1 MKKRYVILIMTILSS
16 VLCFGCGKTEKES
29 VALSVWTSQD
39 TYDLVN
45 DELEAFKQ
53 LHADEADITFTLSV
67 ESEDSCGSMVR
78 SNAEAAAD
86 IFTYADDQ
94 LDFMYDAGVLAE
106 ITENTDAVITSVGGS
121 SSGAA
126 AAAMRDG
133 KLYAYPLT
141 AGNSYFLYYNAS
153 YFSPDDLKTLD
164 AILDKADASGKKF
177 TMDYSSGWYIYSF
190 FKGAGLDVY
199 KTEEGNNYCNWN
211 AVNTKYTG
219 VDVAE
224 AMLSIAKH
232 PGFISCNDDGFVE
245 GVKDGSIIAGVNG
258 AWNADNVKAA
268 WGDDYAAI
276 KLPTFTIAGD
286 QVQMASFAGYKLVSI
301 NSNTQYPEW
310 AMKVAE
316 YLTSKDS
323 QLARFSVTG
332 ECPANTEA
340 ASDSAVQSAPAVKAL
355 AEQSVYGNTQNVND
369 CFWDASGKF
378 GITIAS
384 GNEGGRDLQELLDDT
399 VKAITAQ

>member
-1 MKKRYVILIMTILSS
+1 MKKHISFITTLILSAL
-16 VLCFGCGKTEKES
+16 LCGCGASASTENI
-29 VALSVWTSQD
+29 VLSVWTSED
-39 TYDLVN
+39 TVDLVTKQL
-45 DELEAFKQ
+45 DEFKQ
-53 LHADEADITFTLSV
+53 LHSDEADLTFNISI
-67 ESEDSCGSMVR
+67 ESEDSCGKMVV

-94 LDFMYDAGVLAE
+94 LDMMYEAGLLSE
-106 ITENTDAVITSVGGS
+106 ITENSESVISSVGGID
-121 SSGAA
+121 SGAA
-126 AAAMRDG
+126 CASMRDG

-153 YFSPDDLKTLD
+153 YFTPDDLKTMD
-164 AILDKADASGKKF
+164 SILEAAEKAGRKF
-177 TMDYSSGWYIYSF
+177 SMDYSSGWYIYSF

-199 KTEEGNNYCNWN
+199 KTSDGKNFCNWN
-211 AVNTKYTG
+211 ATDTEYTG

-232 PGFISCNDDGFVE
+232 PGFIACNDEAFVE

-258 AWNADNVKAA
+258 AWNADNIKAA

-276 KLPTFTIAGD
+276 KLPTYTVAGD

-301 NSNTQYPEW
+301 NSNSNHPEW
-310 AMKVAE
+310 AMKAAE
-316 YLTSKDS
+316 YLTSGEA

-332 ECPANTEA
+332 ECPANVSA

-355 AEQSVYGNTQNVND
+355 SEQSVYGHTQNVVD
-369 CFWDASGKF
+369 TFWDASGKF
-378 GITIAS
+378 GITLAS
-384 GNEGGRDLQELLDDT
+384 GNESGRDLQELLDET
-399 VKAITAQ
+399 VTAITK